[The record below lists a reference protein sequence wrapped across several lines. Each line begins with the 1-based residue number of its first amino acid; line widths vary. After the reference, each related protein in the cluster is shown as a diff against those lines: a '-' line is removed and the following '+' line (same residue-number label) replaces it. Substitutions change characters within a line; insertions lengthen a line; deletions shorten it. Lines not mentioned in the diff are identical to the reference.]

1 MQSHDARIIRGAAI
15 FAAAAGALA
24 VVIGAVAAGADG
36 AVGVAL
42 GAVLAIAFF
51 GLGQLAL
58 VRASR
63 RWPELFLGI
72 GFIVYTTQI
81 GLLLGLLILLRDASF
96 LNSRA
101 FGAGVLAA
109 AVAWLVG
116 QTRAGMT
123 LKTPYVEPEPS
134 TPPTSTTTPTTQG
147 GTP

>member
-36 AVGVAL
+36 AAGAAFGTGLAL
-42 GAVLAIAFF
+42 AFF

-58 VRASR
+58 VRAGR

-72 GFIVYTTQI
+72 GFLVYTTQI
-81 GLLLGLLILLRDASF
+81 GLLMALLFLLRDASF
-96 LNSRA
+96 LHGGA
-101 FGAGVLAA
+101 FGAGVLMAS
-109 AVAWLVG
+109 VGWLFG
-116 QTRAGMT
+116 QARAGIV

-134 TPPTSTTTPTTQG
+134 TGSANTATPG